1 MVLLHELTHNKH
13 GDHDEQFK
21 TLNSLLNKEVKAFE
35 AAKKAGAHRLGG
47 DVGDHYE
54 PEEVLEEMCGS
65 AGPAH
70 LSSSSQSPSTPR
82 SRTPS
87 KMVEDENGAWEVEQR
102 RLAILRAAEQRS
114 KRNTES

>member
-1 MVLLHELTHNKH
+1 MVLLHELTHNRF

-47 DVGDHYE
+47 DIDDHYE
-54 PEEVLEEMCGS
+54 PESVVEEMCGS

-70 LSSSSQSPSTPR
+70 LSSGTQSPSTPR

-87 KMVEDENGAWEVEQR
+87 RMVEDENGAWEQEQR
-102 RLAILRAAEQRS
+102 RLAILRAAEQRA
-114 KRNTES
+114 KKQT

>member
-13 GDHDEQFK
+13 GDHDEKFK

-47 DVGDHYE
+47 DIGDHYE

-70 LSSSSQSPSTPR
+70 TSSANRSISSTPR

-87 KMVEDENGAWEVEQR
+87 KMVEDENGAWETEQR
-102 RLAILRAAEQRS
+102 RLAILRAAEERS
-114 KRNTES
+114 KKTS